1 MIFFD
6 MQVFIFIPYPEW
18 ETHKTKRKTTWDTGN
33 VIKWPFSTTT
43 PKQLLIQIYLLYRL
57 RHLEKHQQMPKS
69 AHFSL
74 GNIIYFLF
82 IGFGVH
88 FGTCNSLFPCFNYFL
103 LEHCDGMCSGL
114 FICCKMFIC
123 NIIKLIFF
131 SVPWEKARPYN
142 FEYYSTSTD
151 CLRN

>member
-1 MIFFD
+1 MTCRCLSSFHTQNEKHIKLKEK
-6 MQVFIFIPYPEW
+6 QPE
-18 ETHKTKRKTTWDTGN
+18 TRAMSSNGLSVPRLPN
-33 VIKWPFSTTT
+33 NFSF
-43 PKQLLIQIYLLYRL
+43 KFYLLYRL

-131 SVPWEKARPYN
+131 SVP
-142 FEYYSTSTD
+142 
-151 CLRN
+151 